1 METIQ
6 DKIENE
12 ISNIKSGLESSR
24 SDLMRQISDFIMT
37 SSEASQ
43 EQSRQIENYA
53 TNFASLGMLCLHVE
67 SLSSR
72 GLYSDE
78 SCRVERRISGGR
90 GECDLMIVLFL
101 QSGVALARERTWRSS
116 W

>member
-6 DKIENE
+6 DKIETE

-24 SDLMRQISDFIMT
+24 SDLIRQISDFIAT

-53 TNFASLGMLCLHVE
+53 ANFASLGMLYHVPCHQEVYILTKAADGRVLCGCLRKIYFFGGQRRG
-67 SLSSR
+67 SR
-72 GLYSDE
+72 
-78 SCRVERRISGGR
+78 
-90 GECDLMIVLFL
+90 
-101 QSGVALARERTWRSS
+101 
-116 W
+116 

>member
-6 DKIENE
+6 DKIETE

-24 SDLMRQISDFIMT
+24 SDLSRQISDFIAT

-53 TNFASLGMLCLHVE
+53 TNFASLGMLCLCLV
-67 SLSSR
+67 SVTQGFILGR
-72 GLYSDE
+72 KLL
-78 SCRVERRISGGR
+78 GG
-90 GECDLMIVLFL
+90 EM
-101 QSGVALARERTWRSS
+101 EM
-116 W
+116 

>member
-53 TNFASLGMLCLHVE
+53 TNFASLGMFGLCH
-67 SLSSR
+67 SGQGFR
-72 GLYSDE
+72 TLYSDE
-78 SCRVERRISGGR
+78 SC
-90 GECDLMIVLFL
+90 
-101 QSGVALARERTWRSS
+101 
-116 W
+116 